1 MRRIAYPLVLI
12 AALVIPVAT
21 GQGRGLAPQPTKVF
35 GATPDTRFGGP
46 GGLSVFAT
54 DAANEIAVRLDP
66 GSGRYIVTDPA
77 GTEPGNSY
85 CVGISSTS
93 VSCEV
98 LGGRIFAAMRGGTD
112 SLSVGSEVAGPVDG
126 SAGAG
131 NDRVALAPD
140 YPGRVTFRGG
150 NGADLLAGG
159 TQRDRLIGQ
168 NGKDRLKGR
177 GGDDRIKGEKGRDEA
192 GGGSGDDRLVMS
204 QNDRD
209 KTIDCGSGDDRAIID
224 RDLDP
229 DPRHCE
235 RIASR

>member
-140 YPGRVTFRGG
+140 YPAGSRS
-150 NGADLLAGG
+150 AGG
-159 TQRDRLIGQ
+159 TAPICSRAAR
-168 NGKDRLKGR
+168 
-177 GGDDRIKGEKGRDEA
+177 
-192 GGGSGDDRLVMS
+192 SG
-204 QNDRD
+204 
-209 KTIDCGSGDDRAIID
+209 
-224 RDLDP
+224 
-229 DPRHCE
+229 
-235 RIASR
+235 IA